1 MADVDWPS
9 WPAATVPLA
18 HPGLLVA
25 ERYRLLTQIG
35 VGAMGAVW
43 LATDLRL
50 SRQVALKQV
59 VLEPGLDLRQ
69 ASEAR
74 QRILREGRIAARLQ
88 HPHAVAVYDVT
99 MQDNEPWLVMEYLRA
114 RSLATVLT
122 MDGLLTDRAAARIGA
137 QLADALDAAHR
148 VGIVHR
154 DVKPGNV
161 LLSANGTVKLADFGI
176 ARASGD
182 ITVTQTGVLTGTPDY
197 FAPEVARGAP
207 PTPEAD
213 VFSLGATLYISVE
226 GLPPFGVGQNPLTQL
241 HVVASGEIRPPV
253 QAGRLT
259 AALVRLLDP
268 DPATRPNAAQARALL
283 LDAATNN
290 GRPGQVPPPRG
301 VDRTG
306 ASTLVDG
313 GDQLGLAGA
322 GLPSTGLPGVGVP
335 GVGVPG
341 VGVPGLAGAGVPGTG
356 EDAGDDAAGGGASDG
371 AAAEVGDGSA
381 TPDGG
386 MGGAAGTGRA
396 PAHRA
401 DRAPGSGGTRGSGG
415 AHSAGGTPNGGTHTS
430 GGSQG
435 SGGAHRA
442 AGDAPGLSAVLG
454 AGSAPSAGGAHS
466 AGDPLGAGGTSGGGA
481 AAGVGAAGSGG
492 GAHRAGGAHSS
503 PGGTHST
510 GDAPGAGGLY
520 SAGRGPGVGGLH
532 SGGPG
537 TASLAFARVPGV
549 LPRLPG
555 PNRPADS
562 MLRNRLVVGGLA
574 AAALITAALSAT
586 IALGDSSEVGS
597 VQAGSS
603 AAAPADPA
611 TEGEL
616 RAAAESYY
624 ALLPADPATAW
635 NHLTSRARTQLGG
648 QAAYTT
654 YWRGFSG
661 VRLVSATVMAPNHTV
676 RAQIRLQTTDGE
688 ARTIPQRLVLVPDD
702 NGGWLI
708 DNVGG

>member
-1 MADVDWPS
+1 VADVDWPS

-25 ERYRLLTQIG
+25 ERYRLLTQLG

-241 HVVASGEIRPPV
+241 HVVASGEIRPPT

-268 DPATRPNAAQARALL
+268 DPATRPNASQARALL
-283 LDAATNN
+283 LDAATNT

-301 VDRTG
+301 ADRTG
-306 ASTLVDG
+306 SSTLID
-313 GDQLGLAGA
+313 GDQIRLPGA
-322 GLPSTGLPGVGVP
+322 GLPGVGIP
-335 GVGVPG
+335 GVG
-341 VGVPGLAGAGVPGTG
+341 L
-356 EDAGDDAAGGGASDG
+356 DG
-371 AAAEVGDGSA
+371 AD
-381 TPDGG
+381 
-386 MGGAAGTGRA
+386 GGAA
-396 PAHRA
+396 
-401 DRAPGSGGTRGSGG
+401 DRAGVVPTDGSPGPDGESGGTASTGRG
-415 AHSAGGTPNGGTHTS
+415 P
-430 GGSQG
+430 
-435 SGGAHRA
+435 
-442 AGDAPGLSAVLG
+442 
-454 AGSAPSAGGAHS
+454 
-466 AGDPLGAGGTSGGGA
+466 
-481 AAGVGAAGSGG
+481 
-492 GAHRAGGAHSS
+492 AHRAGGAHSAGGS
-503 PGGTHST
+503 PSAGASGGARSAGTSGGGARSAGTSGGAHSSGGGAHSA
-510 GDAPGAGGLY
+510 GDSPGAGGLY
-520 SAGRGPGVGGLH
+520 SSGRGPGVGGLH

-555 PNRPADS
+555 PHRRPAES
-562 MLRNRLVVGGLA
+562 MLRNRLVIGGLA

-586 IALGDSSEVGS
+586 IALGDRSEVRTAQPGTA
-597 VQAGSS
+597 VT
-603 AAAPADPA
+603 APADPA
-611 TEGEL
+611 ADSEL
-616 RAAAESYY
+616 KAAAESYY

-635 NHLTSRARTQLGG
+635 NHLTPRARTQLGG
-648 QAAYTT
+648 QAAYTA
-654 YWRGFSG
+654 YWREFSG
-661 VRLVSATVMAPNHTV
+661 VRLVSATASAPNHTV
-676 RAQIRLQTTDGE
+676 RAQVRLQTSDGE
-688 ARTIPQRLVLVPDD
+688 TRTIPQRIVLVPDSD
-702 NGGWLI
+702 GGWLI
-708 DNVGG
+708 DNFGG

>member
-226 GLPPFGVGQNPLTQL
+226 GLPPFGVSQNPLTQL
-241 HVVASGEIRPPV
+241 HIVASGEIRPPA

-301 VDRTG
+301 GDRTG
-306 ASTLVDG
+306 SSTLVDG

-322 GLPSTGLPGVGVP
+322 GLPTTGLPGVGVP

-341 VGVPGLAGAGVPGTG
+341 VGVPGLAGAGVPGAGDDT
-356 EDAGDDAAGGGASDG
+356 GDDAADGGSAAGT
-371 AAAEVGDGSA
+371 AAEVGDGSA
-381 TPDGG
+381 STDGG
-386 MGGAAGTGRA
+386 RAGPADAGRA

-401 DRAPGSGGTRGSGG
+401 DRTRHGSGGTRSAGG
-415 AHSAGGTPNGGTHTS
+415 AHSAGGTHAG
-430 GGSQG
+430 GGSPS

-442 AGDAPGLSAVLG
+442 AGEASGVNAATGAGAAPG
-454 AGSAPSAGGAHS
+454 AGGAHS
-466 AGDPLGAGGTSGGGA
+466 AGDPLGAGGA
-481 AAGVGAAGSGG
+481 PGVGAATSSGG

-503 PGGTHST
+503 PGGTHS
-510 GDAPGAGGLY
+510 DAPGAGGLY
-520 SAGRGPGVGGLH
+520 STGRGPGVGGLH

-555 PNRPADS
+555 PNRRPADS
-562 MLRNRLVVGGLA
+562 VLRNRLFVGGLA

-586 IALGDSSEVGS
+586 IALGDSSKVDG
-597 VQAGSS
+597 VQTGS
-603 AAAPADPA
+603 AATAPADPA

-635 NHLTSRARTQLGG
+635 NHLTPRARTQLGG
-648 QAAYTT
+648 EAAYTT

-661 VRLVSATVMAPNHTV
+661 VRLVSATVLVPNHAV

-702 NGGWLI
+702 DGGWLI